1 MLLRNYNS
9 PGTFYNKPRLLVLI
23 ASIVI
28 SLSVVPFILPH
39 LFHQH
44 MIYHIL
50 MHLVALIISQFLAVV
65 SIMAYLKSRTTR
77 ILFMTLGFVTLVV
90 AEYVYLLNSTEDFHA
105 MFIPQVNIELSH
117 FILLIMIIFFGI
129 SFLKSPQVK
138 QV

>member
-1 MLLRNYNS
+1 MLLRNDNS

-23 ASIVI
+23 ASIVL

-50 MHLVALIISQFLAVV
+50 IHLVALIISQFLAVV
-65 SIMAYLKSRTTR
+65 SIMAYLKCRTSR
-77 ILFMTLGFVTLVV
+77 IFFMTLGFITLVI
-90 AEYVYLLNSTEDFHA
+90 AEYVYLLNSTEDIHSL
-105 MFIPQVNIELSH
+105 FITQANIETSH